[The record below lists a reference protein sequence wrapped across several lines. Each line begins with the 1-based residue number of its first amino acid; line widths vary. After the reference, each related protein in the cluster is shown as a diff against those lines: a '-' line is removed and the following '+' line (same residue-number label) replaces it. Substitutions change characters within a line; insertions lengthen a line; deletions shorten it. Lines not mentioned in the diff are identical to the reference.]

1 MDYVT
6 SVNKQIYT
14 NLKIG
19 GTVMLLDLND
29 AEFQEKYH
37 KIRSKIFG
45 SEKEYFLRYNEYP
58 HLFFDK
64 NLLKTEFEN
73 LGFSNIKLFDTDID
87 NANAEFRFNL
97 IANRF

>member
-1 MDYVT
+1 MEANSNWDISKKDAILSHSVYNYFPNMDYVT

-37 KIRSKIFG
+37 KIRSKILVQ
-45 SEKEYFLRYNEYP
+45 K
-58 HLFFDK
+58 K
-64 NLLKTEFEN
+64 NIFYDIMNTRIYSL
-73 LGFSNIKLFDTDID
+73 IKI
-87 NANAEFRFNL
+87 
-97 IANRF
+97 